1 MRTRPSASLMPKAG
15 PLAAAVAWVEAQA
28 LFIAAVGAVA
38 AFSLARLPEHLN
50 QDGWLA
56 LVGGRYVAGHG
67 IPQHDVLNV
76 MTHGARW
83 IDQQWLAQLLS
94 YELHQAG
101 GLALYTLVYVALAVL
116 SLALAI
122 AAAGTLGGTE
132 RHVLW
137 VLPLAGFLYFAGSFQ
152 IRTQGFAYPLFVT
165 TLWLL
170 AKEVKEP
177 GPRRVY
183 LVFPLLILWAN
194 LHGSVTVG
202 VGLAMIYGVTLLA
215 ADLRSDGWRT
225 PLTSIR
231 RRAVV
236 FTIGPALCLFA
247 TPYGVGIIGYYRSTL
262 LNPSFSKVVTEWQ
275 PVTTILVLAVPF
287 FLAAFATV
295 WLLGRSGARTPV
307 FNQLALI
314 LLAAAAVFAV
324 RNITW
329 FGLAVAVLMPAT
341 ISRMAPIGRVAKR
354 RKSLNLALAGLSLT
368 ILAGA
373 VISVAVRPQTW
384 FERGYDQRVLSA
396 IGSIVAN
403 QPHAHIFA
411 DVHYADWLLWH
422 DPALAGTLAYDTRF
436 ELLSQKQILAIAN
449 LGQVAAPQERDI
461 LAGYRV
467 LVLDARGAATKLLLA
482 RPGTQVALRSSHTV
496 VALSSGQ

>member
-1 MRTRPSASLMPKAG
+1 
-15 PLAAAVAWVEAQA
+15 
-28 LFIAAVGAVA
+28 
-38 AFSLARLPEHLN
+38 
-50 QDGWLA
+50 
-56 LVGGRYVAGHG
+56 
-67 IPQHDVLNV
+67 
-76 MTHGARW
+76 
-83 IDQQWLAQLLS
+83 
-94 YELHQAG
+94 
-101 GLALYTLVYVALAVL
+101 
-116 SLALAI
+116 
-122 AAAGTLGGTE
+122 
-132 RHVLW
+132 
-137 VLPLAGFLYFAGSFQ
+137 
-152 IRTQGFAYPLFVT
+152 
-165 TLWLL
+165 
-170 AKEVKEP
+170 
-177 GPRRVY
+177 
-183 LVFPLLILWAN
+183 
-194 LHGSVTVG
+194 
-202 VGLAMIYGVTLLA
+202 
-215 ADLRSDGWRT
+215 
-225 PLTSIR
+225 
-231 RRAVV
+231 
-236 FTIGPALCLFA
+236 
-247 TPYGVGIIGYYRSTL
+247 
-262 LNPSFSKVVTEWQ
+262 
-275 PVTTILVLAVPF
+275 
-287 FLAAFATV
+287 
-295 WLLGRSGARTPV
+295 
-307 FNQLALI
+307 
-314 LLAAAAVFAV
+314 VFAV